1 MKSKSRISHFK
12 SNIKSKGYTILL
24 AILASVT
31 LIACQQT
38 DAVQEKMN
46 LATEYMSE
54 GNYEQAIVMYREV
67 LDTEPENV
75 EAYLGIADAY
85 EAMEDYETGL
95 AVLEEAY
102 EVTGEETL
110 VQEIQEVEELHV
122 AQQEALQAEAEKE
135 EEKEAWEL
143 GPNPIGGNLDSF
155 DMEPAVPVCEINGI
169 KHPAYYEFEFT
180 DEQKAYLDNLIELTE
195 SGQYGQAIAALDS
208 EMIIEMSNIEGNS
221 DGSDYGCYWINCV
234 YKDRKIHLAY
244 LPYTIKIIIIPMND
258 GTGYAVATGEHKTNA
273 YLTGNCSG
281 GFFNGEFTACATE
294 IFAEGTEN
302 QKITGN
308 MVNGM
313 LDGEISEYVQATDT
327 TFVRSYNQGKQIYS
341 NLVQDGAN
349 TSYLEGYYIFNG
361 EKYDL
366 ISGGINDTVE
376 QTRNYLEWSL
386 FTVDHVISNG
396 LHSVSS
402 SGTGTCDW

>member
-1 MKSKSRISHFK
+1 MRNKIRNNYFK
-12 SNIKSKGYTILL
+12 RNIKSKCVTSLL
-24 AILASVT
+24 AILASIT
-31 LIACQQT
+31 LLACQQT

-46 LATEYMSE
+46 LATQYMSE

-67 LDTEPENV
+67 LDAQPENV

-95 AVLEEAY
+95 TVLEEAY
-102 EVTGEETL
+102 EITGEESIA
-110 VQEIQEVEELHV
+110 QEIENVEELQ
-122 AQQEALQAEAEKE
+122 AQQEALLAEEE
-135 EEKEAWEL
+135 QEEKEAWEL

-155 DMEPAVPVCEINGI
+155 DMEPAVPACEINGI

-195 SGQYGQAIAALDS
+195 SGQYQQAIEALDK
-208 EMIIEMSNIEGNS
+208 EMIIQMSNIEGNQ

-281 GFFNGEFTACATE
+281 GFFNGAFTAQATE
-294 IFAEGTEN
+294 IYLEGKDSLT
-302 QKITGN
+302 ITGN

-313 LDGEISEYVQATDT
+313 LDGEISDYVKETDT
-327 TFVRSYNQGKQIYS
+327 TFVRIYS
-341 NLVQDGAN
+341 MGKTVYRDLVQDGEN
-349 TSYLEGYYIFNG
+349 TSYIDGYYIDYNG
-361 EKYDL
+361 NKHDMVTN
-366 ISGGINDTVE
+366 GINDTVE
-376 QTRNYLEWSL
+376 QTKTYLESSL
-386 FTVDHVISNG
+386 HTVDYVISNG
-396 LHSVSS
+396 LHSAYS
-402 SGTGTCDW
+402 SGGSCDW

>member
-46 LATEYMSE
+46 LATQYMSE

-67 LDTEPENV
+67 LDAEPENV

-95 AVLEEAY
+95 TVLEEAY
-102 EVTGEETL
+102 EVTGEETI
-110 VQEIQEVEELHV
+110 VQEIESVEELQ
-122 AQQEALQAEAEKE
+122 AQQEALLTEEEPE

-155 DMEPAVPVCEINGI
+155 DMEPAVPACEINGI

-195 SGQYGQAIAALDS
+195 SGQYGQAIAALD
-208 EMIIEMSNIEGNS
+208 EATIKTMSNIEGNK

-234 YKDRKIHLAY
+234 YKDRKIHLAT
-244 LPYTIKIIIIPMND
+244 LPYAMKFVVIPLE
-258 GTGYAVATGEHKTNA
+258 GSVGYAISTGEDVPYAHIE
-273 YLTGNCSG
+273 GNCSG
-281 GFFNGEFTACATE
+281 GLFNGEFTANVTE
-294 IFAEGTEN
+294 VYPEGNET
-302 QKITGN
+302 IIYTGN
-308 MVNGM
+308 MINGTLNGDISKYVN
-313 LDGEISEYVQATDT
+313 EHKATYVT
-327 TFVRSYNQGKQIYS
+327 SYNNGKLIYWDMKS
-341 NLVQDGAN
+341 DGDMI
-349 TSYLEGYYIFNG
+349 TWKEGYFIDING
-361 EKYDL
+361 EKHDLDVRGYD
-366 ISGGINDTVE
+366 DTVE
-376 QTRNYLEWSL
+376 DAAKYIDNSLYTYDYL
-386 FTVDHVISNG
+386 ISRG
-396 LHSVSS
+396 LHPIV
-402 SGTGTCDW
+402 GGVCHCDW